1 LGLFISNSNRKA
13 DAPQRVA
20 LPTPSYGS
28 SSSDTSKPYG
38 SASFG
43 TSSSKPYAPSFE
55 RSAPSYPDDSKQVD
69 TAPSAPSSTYE
80 NQVQPTNYKVLLI
93 KMCDVLDRVLWM
105 QTWMSQEIAWI
116 IRMYSM
122 LFIFPYSFCG
132 GYLHITCLSWVIRL
146 LSNKAYKWHQLHVLH
161 SFMVSFY
168 I

>member
-13 DAPQRVA
+13 NAPQRVA

-28 SSSDTSKPYG
+28 ASSGTSKPYV

-93 KMCDVLDRVLWM
+93 KMCDVLDRVL
-105 QTWMSQEIAWI
+105 
-116 IRMYSM
+116 
-122 LFIFPYSFCG
+122 
-132 GYLHITCLSWVIRL
+132 
-146 LSNKAYKWHQLHVLH
+146 
-161 SFMVSFY
+161 
-168 I
+168 